1 VDTRQRTKANK
12 TKQTTPNS
20 NKDTS
25 NSEHKTEQRQTKQNR
40 QHRIP
45 IKTQATVDTRQNKG
59 KQNKTDN
66 IEFQ

>member
-1 VDTRQRTKANK
+1 MDTKQRTKANK
-12 TKQTTPNS
+12 PKRTTPNS

-25 NSEHKTEQRQTKQNR
+25 NSVHKIEQRQTKQNR

-66 IEFQ
+66 TEFQ